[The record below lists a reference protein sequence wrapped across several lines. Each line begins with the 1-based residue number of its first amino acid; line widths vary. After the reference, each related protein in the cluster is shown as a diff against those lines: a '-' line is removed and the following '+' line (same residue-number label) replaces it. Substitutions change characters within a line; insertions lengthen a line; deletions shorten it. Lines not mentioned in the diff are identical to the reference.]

1 MSKAVPILQ
10 APDPEFV
17 RGARE
22 RLRLTQDELAGRLG
36 LSRMTINRYENG
48 WPVPERARLAIKQL
62 LALNGEDSQ

>member
-17 RGARE
+17 RVARE